1 MKSDSSEGTVSWGD
15 VLCEA
20 TERFNQSGFSEMEAR
35 WLVEEV
41 AGCELVGAS
50 LSDLVTNRQMALY
63 DNLLLRR
70 LSGEPLQY
78 VLGHWQFRDL
88 DLMVDQRVLMP
99 RPETETVVSH
109 VLKEADRHGGEVFVA
124 DLGTGSGAI
133 GLSIALERS
142 LTRVWC
148 TDLSEEALLVT
159 KANLA
164 GLGQPARRVTLCHG
178 SWFNALPESLKGKLH
193 IVASNAPYIPTTEVL
208 PPEVKDWEPSLALY
222 GGAGGTNHL
231 EEIIKESISWL
242 TPQGSL
248 VLEMSPEQTE
258 SMAELATSAG
268 FSEVLV
274 LSDLADKPRSL
285 VARKL

>member
-1 MKSDSSEGTVSWGD
+1 MKSDPPEGTVSWGD
-15 VLCEA
+15 VLREA
-20 TERFNQSGFSEMEAR
+20 TERFSQSDFSEMEAR

-41 AGCELVGAS
+41 AGCELVGSS
-50 LSDLVTNRQMALY
+50 LNDLVTNRQMALY
-63 DNLLLRR
+63 DNLVLRR
-70 LSGEPLQY
+70 LNGEPLQY

-88 DLMVDQRVLMP
+88 DLMVDQRVLIP

-109 VLKEADRHGGEVFVA
+109 VLKEVDRHGGEVFVA

-164 GLGQPARRVTLCHG
+164 GLGQPAKRVTLCHG

-193 IVASNAPYIPTTEVL
+193 IVASNAPYISTAEVL

-222 GGAGGTNHL
+222 GGESGTNHL

-258 SMAELATSAG
+258 LMAELATSAG
-268 FSEVLV
+268 FNEVLV

>member
-1 MKSDSSEGTVSWGD
+1 MKSDSPEGTVSWGD
-15 VLCEA
+15 VLREA
-20 TERFNQSGFSEMEAR
+20 TERFSQSDFSEMEAR

-41 AGCELVGAS
+41 AGCELVGSS
-50 LSDLVTNRQMALY
+50 LDDLVTNRQMALY
-63 DNLLLRR
+63 DNLVLRR
-70 LSGEPLQY
+70 LNGEPLQY

-88 DLMVDQRVLMP
+88 DLMVDQRVLIP

-109 VLKEADRHGGEVFVA
+109 VLKEVDRHGGEVFVA

-164 GLGQPARRVTLCHG
+164 GLGQPAKRVTLCHG

-193 IVASNAPYIPTTEVL
+193 IVASNAPYISTAEVL

-222 GGAGGTNHL
+222 GGTGGTSHL

-258 SMAELATSAG
+258 SMTELATSAG
-268 FSEVLV
+268 FNEVLV

>member
-1 MKSDSSEGTVSWGD
+1 MKSDSPEGTVSWGD
-15 VLCEA
+15 VLREA
-20 TERFNQSGFSEMEAR
+20 TERFNQSDFSEMEAR

-41 AGCELVGAS
+41 AGCELVGSS
-50 LSDLVTNRQMALY
+50 LNDLVTNRQMALY
-63 DNLLLRR
+63 DNLVLRR
-70 LSGEPLQY
+70 LNGEPLQY

-88 DLMVDQRVLMP
+88 DLMVDQRVLIP

-109 VLKEADRHGGEVFVA
+109 VLKEVDRHGGEVFVA

-164 GLGQPARRVTLCHG
+164 GLGQPAKRVTLCHG

-193 IVASNAPYIPTTEVL
+193 IVASNAPYISTAEVL

-222 GGAGGTNHL
+222 GGESGTNHL
-231 EEIIKESISWL
+231 EEVIKESISWL

-258 SMAELATSAG
+258 LMAELATSAG
-268 FSEVLV
+268 FNEVLV

-285 VARKL
+285 VARKS

>member
-1 MKSDSSEGTVSWGD
+1 MKSDSPEGTVSWGD
-15 VLCEA
+15 VLREA
-20 TERFNQSGFSEMEAR
+20 TERFNQSEFSAMEAR

-41 AGCELVGAS
+41 AGCELVGSS
-50 LSDLVTNRQMALY
+50 LNDLVTNRQMALY
-63 DNLLLRR
+63 DNLVLRR
-70 LSGEPLQY
+70 LNGEPLQY

-88 DLMVDQRVLMP
+88 DLMVDQRVLIP

-109 VLKEADRHGGEVFVA
+109 VLKEVDRHGGEVFVA

-164 GLGQPARRVTLCHG
+164 GLGQPAKRVTLCHG

-193 IVASNAPYIPTTEVL
+193 IVASNAPYISTAEVL

-222 GGAGGTNHL
+222 GGESGTNHL

-258 SMAELATSAG
+258 LMAELATSTG
-268 FSEVLV
+268 FNEVLV

-285 VARKL
+285 VARKS

>member
-1 MKSDSSEGTVSWGD
+1 MKSDSPEGTVSWGD
-15 VLCEA
+15 VLREA
-20 TERFNQSGFSEMEAR
+20 TERFNQSDFSEMEAR

-41 AGCELVGAS
+41 AGCELVGSS
-50 LSDLVTNRQMALY
+50 LNDLVTNRQMALY
-63 DNLLLRR
+63 DNLVLRR
-70 LSGEPLQY
+70 LNGEPLQY

-88 DLMVDQRVLMP
+88 DLMVDQRVLIP

-109 VLKEADRHGGEVFVA
+109 VLKEVDRHGGEVFVA

-164 GLGQPARRVTLCHG
+164 GLGQPAKRVTLCHG

-193 IVASNAPYIPTTEVL
+193 IVASNAPYISTAEVL

-222 GGAGGTNHL
+222 GGESGTNHL
-231 EEIIKESISWL
+231 EEVIKESISWL

-258 SMAELATSAG
+258 SMTELATSAG
-268 FSEVLV
+268 FNEVLV

-285 VARKL
+285 VARKS

>member
-1 MKSDSSEGTVSWGD
+1 MKSDSPEGTVSWGD
-15 VLCEA
+15 VLREA
-20 TERFNQSGFSEMEAR
+20 TERFNQSDFSEMEAR

-41 AGCELVGAS
+41 AGCELVGSS
-50 LSDLVTNRQMALY
+50 LNDLVTNRQMALY
-63 DNLLLRR
+63 DNLVLRR
-70 LSGEPLQY
+70 LNGEPLQY

-88 DLMVDQRVLMP
+88 DLMVDQRVLIP

-109 VLKEADRHGGEVFVA
+109 VLKEVDRHGEEVFVA

-164 GLGQPARRVTLCHG
+164 GLGQPAKRVTLCHG

-193 IVASNAPYIPTTEVL
+193 IVASNAPYISTAEVL

-222 GGAGGTNHL
+222 GGESGTNHL

-258 SMAELATSAG
+258 SMTELATSAG
-268 FSEVLV
+268 FNEVLV

-285 VARKL
+285 VARKS

>member
-1 MKSDSSEGTVSWGD
+1 MKSDSPEGTVSWGD
-15 VLCEA
+15 VLREA
-20 TERFNQSGFSEMEAR
+20 TERFNQSDFSEMEAR

-41 AGCELVGAS
+41 AGCELVGSS
-50 LSDLVTNRQMALY
+50 LNDLVTNRQMALY
-63 DNLLLRR
+63 DNLVLRR
-70 LSGEPLQY
+70 LNGEPLQY

-88 DLMVDQRVLMP
+88 DLMVDQRVLIP

-109 VLKEADRHGGEVFVA
+109 VLKEVDRHGEEVFVA

-164 GLGQPARRVTLCHG
+164 GLGQPAKRVTLCHG

-193 IVASNAPYIPTTEVL
+193 IVASNAPYISTAEVL

-222 GGAGGTNHL
+222 GGESGTNHL
-231 EEIIKESISWL
+231 EEVIKESISWL

-258 SMAELATSAG
+258 LMAELATSAG
-268 FSEVLV
+268 FNEVLV

-285 VARKL
+285 VARKS

>member
-1 MKSDSSEGTVSWGD
+1 MKSDPPEGTVSWGD
-15 VLCEA
+15 VLREA
-20 TERFNQSGFSEMEAR
+20 TERFNQSDFSEMEAR

-41 AGCELVGAS
+41 AGCELVGSS
-50 LSDLVTNRQMALY
+50 LNDLVTNRQMALY
-63 DNLLLRR
+63 DNLVLRR
-70 LSGEPLQY
+70 LNGEPLQY

-88 DLMVDQRVLMP
+88 DLMVDQRVLIP

-109 VLKEADRHGGEVFVA
+109 VLKEVDRHGGEVFVA

-164 GLGQPARRVTLCHG
+164 GLGQPAKRVTLCHG

-193 IVASNAPYIPTTEVL
+193 IVASNAPYISTAEVL

-222 GGAGGTNHL
+222 GGVGGTNHL

-258 SMAELATSAG
+258 LMAELATSAG
-268 FSEVLV
+268 FNEVLV

>member
-1 MKSDSSEGTVSWGD
+1 MKSDSPEGTVSWGD
-15 VLCEA
+15 VLREA
-20 TERFNQSGFSEMEAR
+20 TERFNQSEFSAMEAR

-41 AGCELVGAS
+41 AGCELVGSS
-50 LSDLVTNRQMALY
+50 LNDLVTNRQMALY
-63 DNLLLRR
+63 DNLVLRR
-70 LSGEPLQY
+70 LNGEPLQY

-88 DLMVDQRVLMP
+88 DLMVDQRVLIP

-109 VLKEADRHGGEVFVA
+109 VLKEVDRHGGEVFVA

-164 GLGQPARRVTLCHG
+164 GLGQPAKRVTLCHG

-193 IVASNAPYIPTTEVL
+193 IVASNAPYISTAEVL

-222 GGAGGTNHL
+222 GGESGTNHL

-258 SMAELATSAG
+258 SMTELATSAG
-268 FSEVLV
+268 FNEVLV

>member
-1 MKSDSSEGTVSWGD
+1 MKSDSPEGTVSWGD
-15 VLCEA
+15 VLREA
-20 TERFNQSGFSEMEAR
+20 TERFNQSDFSEMEAR

-41 AGCELVGAS
+41 AGCELVGSS
-50 LSDLVTNRQMALY
+50 LNDLVTNRQMALY
-63 DNLLLRR
+63 DNLVLRR
-70 LSGEPLQY
+70 LNGEPLQY

-88 DLMVDQRVLMP
+88 DLMVDQRVLIP

-109 VLKEADRHGGEVFVA
+109 VLKEVDRHGGEVFVA

-164 GLGQPARRVTLCHG
+164 GLGQPAKRVTLCHG

-193 IVASNAPYIPTTEVL
+193 IVASNAPYISTAEVL

-222 GGAGGTNHL
+222 GGESGTNHL
-231 EEIIKESISWL
+231 EEVIKESISWL

-248 VLEMSPEQTE
+248 VLEMSPEQTGL
-258 SMAELATSAG
+258 MAELATSVG
-268 FSEVLV
+268 FNEVLV

>member
-1 MKSDSSEGTVSWGD
+1 MKSDSPEGTVSWGD
-15 VLCEA
+15 VLREA
-20 TERFNQSGFSEMEAR
+20 TERFNQSDFSEMEAR

-41 AGCELVGAS
+41 AGCELVGSS
-50 LSDLVTNRQMALY
+50 LNDLVTNRQMALY
-63 DNLLLRR
+63 DNLVLRR
-70 LSGEPLQY
+70 LNGEPLQY

-88 DLMVDQRVLMP
+88 DLMVDQRVLIP

-109 VLKEADRHGGEVFVA
+109 VLKEVDRHGGEVFVA

-164 GLGQPARRVTLCHG
+164 GLGQPAKRVTLCHG

-193 IVASNAPYIPTTEVL
+193 IVASNAPYISTAEVL

-222 GGAGGTNHL
+222 GGESGTNHL

-258 SMAELATSAG
+258 LMAELATSTG
-268 FSEVLV
+268 FNEVLV

>member
-1 MKSDSSEGTVSWGD
+1 
-15 VLCEA
+15 
-20 TERFNQSGFSEMEAR
+20 MEAR

-41 AGCELVGAS
+41 AGCELVGSS
-50 LSDLVTNRQMALY
+50 LNDLVTNRQMALY
-63 DNLLLRR
+63 DNLVLRR
-70 LSGEPLQY
+70 LNGEPLQY

-88 DLMVDQRVLMP
+88 DLMVDQRVLIP

-109 VLKEADRHGGEVFVA
+109 VLKEVDRHGGEVFVA

-164 GLGQPARRVTLCHG
+164 GLGQPAKRVTLCHG

-193 IVASNAPYIPTTEVL
+193 IVASNAPYISTAEVL

-222 GGAGGTNHL
+222 GGESGTNHL
-231 EEIIKESISWL
+231 EEVIKESISWL

-258 SMAELATSAG
+258 LMAELATSAG
-268 FSEVLV
+268 FNEVLV

-285 VARKL
+285 VARKS

>member
-1 MKSDSSEGTVSWGD
+1 MKSDSPEGTVSWGD
-15 VLCEA
+15 VLREA
-20 TERFNQSGFSEMEAR
+20 TERFNQSEFSAMEAR

-41 AGCELVGAS
+41 AGCELVGSS
-50 LSDLVTNRQMALY
+50 LNDLVTNRQMALY
-63 DNLLLRR
+63 DNLVLRR
-70 LSGEPLQY
+70 LNGEPLQY

-88 DLMVDQRVLMP
+88 DLMVDQRVLIP

-109 VLKEADRHGGEVFVA
+109 VLKEVDRHGGEVFVA

-164 GLGQPARRVTLCHG
+164 GLGQPAKRVTLCHG

-193 IVASNAPYIPTTEVL
+193 IVASNAPYISTAEVL

-222 GGAGGTNHL
+222 GGESGTNHL

-258 SMAELATSAG
+258 LMAELATSAG
-268 FSEVLV
+268 FNEVLV

>member
-1 MKSDSSEGTVSWGD
+1 MKSDSPEGTVSWGD
-15 VLCEA
+15 VLREA
-20 TERFNQSGFSEMEAR
+20 TERFNQSDFSEMEAR

-41 AGCELVGAS
+41 AGCELVGSS
-50 LSDLVTNRQMALY
+50 LNDLVTNRQMALY
-63 DNLLLRR
+63 DNLVLRR
-70 LSGEPLQY
+70 LNGEPLQY

-88 DLMVDQRVLMP
+88 DLMVDQRVLIP

-109 VLKEADRHGGEVFVA
+109 VLKEVDRHGGEGFVA

-164 GLGQPARRVTLCHG
+164 GLGQPAKRVTLCHG

-193 IVASNAPYIPTTEVL
+193 IVASNAPYISTAEVL

-222 GGAGGTNHL
+222 GGESGTNHL

-258 SMAELATSAG
+258 LMAELATSAG
-268 FSEVLV
+268 FNEVLV

>member
-1 MKSDSSEGTVSWGD
+1 MKSDSPEGTVSWGD
-15 VLCEA
+15 VLREA
-20 TERFNQSGFSEMEAR
+20 TERFNQSEFSAMEAR

-41 AGCELVGAS
+41 AGCELVGSS
-50 LSDLVTNRQMALY
+50 LNDLVTNRQMALY
-63 DNLLLRR
+63 DNLVLRR
-70 LSGEPLQY
+70 LNGEPLQY

-88 DLMVDQRVLMP
+88 DLMVDQRVLIP

-109 VLKEADRHGGEVFVA
+109 VLKEVDRHGGEVFVA

-164 GLGQPARRVTLCHG
+164 GLGQPAKRVTLCHG

-193 IVASNAPYIPTTEVL
+193 IVASNAPYISTAEVL

-222 GGAGGTNHL
+222 GGESGTNHL

-258 SMAELATSAG
+258 SMTELATSAG
-268 FSEVLV
+268 FNEVLV

-285 VARKL
+285 VARKS

>member
-1 MKSDSSEGTVSWGD
+1 
-15 VLCEA
+15 
-20 TERFNQSGFSEMEAR
+20 
-35 WLVEEV
+35 
-41 AGCELVGAS
+41 
-50 LSDLVTNRQMALY
+50 
-63 DNLLLRR
+63 
-70 LSGEPLQY
+70 
-78 VLGHWQFRDL
+78 
-88 DLMVDQRVLMP
+88 
-99 RPETETVVSH
+99 
-109 VLKEADRHGGEVFVA
+109 
-124 DLGTGSGAI
+124 
-133 GLSIALERS
+133 

-164 GLGQPARRVTLCHG
+164 GLGQPAKRVTLCHG

-193 IVASNAPYIPTTEVL
+193 VVASNAPYIPATEVL
-208 PPEVKDWEPSLALY
+208 PTEVKDWEPSLALY

-258 SMAELATSAG
+258 SMAELATATG
-268 FSEVLV
+268 FNEVLV